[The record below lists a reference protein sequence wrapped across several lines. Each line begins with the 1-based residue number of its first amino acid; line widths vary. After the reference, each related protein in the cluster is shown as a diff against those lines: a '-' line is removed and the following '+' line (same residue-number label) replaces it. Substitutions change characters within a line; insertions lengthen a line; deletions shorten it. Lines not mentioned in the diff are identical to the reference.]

1 MKEHS
6 LGQLC
11 VLQEVELDVDPRLEQ
26 SLPPYAG
33 AGLVQVRDRDLVP
46 PPQVLEQLPHEV
58 QDV

>member
-1 MKEHS
+1 M
-6 LGQLC
+6 
-11 VLQEVELDVDPRLEQ
+11 LQDVELDVDPRLEQ
-26 SLPPYAG
+26 SFPPYAG